1 MLQIDKLKFNIRTML
16 KIKNKKQS
24 IKLISDNDNKR
35 ENILNSNKDSV
46 PSLTDMEFKWIED
59 Y

>member
-1 MLQIDKLKFNIRTML
+1 MLQIDKIKFNIRTIL

-24 IKLISDNDNKR
+24 IKLRSDNDNKR

>member
-1 MLQIDKLKFNIRTML
+1 ML

-35 ENILNSNKDSV
+35 ENISNSNKDSV